1 MTPKLKKIILTIL
14 AIIILFI
21 VYAVFIKSDPTNPEL
36 VKGSSSVA
44 GSEEAKIL
52 GNQISQAL
60 LRIEQIKLDK
70 SIFSSEIYLTL
81 KDRSQAIA
89 EEPIGRSNP
98 FAPLGDTS
106 VNSITRATTTATSSK
121 TTGTTQSGTS
131 IPTSS
136 ANPGSN

>member
-1 MTPKLKKIILTIL
+1 MTPKLKKIILAIL
-14 AIIILFI
+14 AIVVLFI
-21 VYAVFIKSDPTNPEL
+21 IYAIFIKPDPTNPEL
-36 VKGSSSVA
+36 VQGTSSVA

-70 SIFSSEIYLTL
+70 SIFTSAIYLTL
-81 KDRSQAIA
+81 KDRSQTIA

-106 VNSITRATTTATSSK
+106 VNSTTRVATTATSTKS
-121 TTGTTQSGTS
+121 TTTS
-131 IPTSS
+131 TSTPPSS
-136 ANPGSN
+136 ANTGSN